1 MREVIQMRGPTSA
14 GRDDYVNNRRVY
26 RDCALVSFGHLRPSR
41 AELLTHMRER
51 HDAAVEHIVHH
62 PDGRPGATSC
72 ELCTFCGGW
81 YSVQWCLL
89 HYRIRRWP
97 GNRICPHLQPVDNA
111 YVCVCRYLHRNSDKK
126 DRVFVVGMF
135 QFRHRRTHGDDYR
148 PRNRERPSV
157 FHTFTY
163 IRPEC
168 ATRTGAQHRLGF
180 TECTRGFC
188 RCVLACEEERRK
200 PRTHREKPVAEGYV

>member
-1 MREVIQMRGPTSA
+1 MRSPAST

-26 RDCALVSFGHLRPSR
+26 RDCASVSFGYLRSSR

-51 HDAAVEHIVHH
+51 NDAAVEHIVRHSDLRRRSAPRYVH
-62 PDGRPGATSC
+62 PPCGRHRRIKRR
-72 ELCTFCGGW
+72 
-81 YSVQWCLL
+81 LL

-97 GNRICPHLQPVDNA
+97 GNGVCAHRQPVDNA
-111 YVCVCRYLHRNSDKK
+111 YVCVCRNIHRNSDKK
-126 DRVFVVGMF
+126 DRMFVVGMF

-148 PRNRERPSV
+148 PRNRERPPV
-157 FHTFTY
+157 FHKLAH

-168 ATRTGAQHRLGF
+168 ATRTGTHHRLGF

-188 RCVLACEEERRK
+188 RCVLACEE
-200 PRTHREKPVAEGYV
+200 